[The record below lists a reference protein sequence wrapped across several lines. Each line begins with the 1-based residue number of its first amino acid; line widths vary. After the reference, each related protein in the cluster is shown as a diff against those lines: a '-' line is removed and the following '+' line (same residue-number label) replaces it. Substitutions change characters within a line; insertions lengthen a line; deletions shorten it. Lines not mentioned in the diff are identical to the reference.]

1 MSATPRTVALAVLLA
16 ALAAAAS
23 VTAHADETAIADL
36 SQGTNMTVALDRA
49 THSIRHPREI
59 TVEESPAGLVSVA
72 VIDEDGAQQVV
83 RLKDPLKLPSGS
95 PGPG

>member
-36 SQGTNMTVALDRA
+36 SQGTNMTVALA
-49 THSIRHPREI
+49 PNAGTL
-59 TVEESPAGLVSVA
+59 VVGLVDQLWRVPAPRAARTASA
-72 VIDEDGAQQVV
+72 MGAASATSHG
-83 RLKDPLKLPSGS
+83 PLLTLRS
-95 PGPG
+95 PR